1 MPSSAPAHVSV
12 LVGWAEFV
20 WLLEIPLKF
29 AGCRLFVFSAL
40 SCAWLSWLGL
50 CWFDKRSL
58 ILVNFYPAQDD
69 FNCWFR
75 YFGRR
80 LCIRLVTL

>member
-29 AGCRLFVFSAL
+29 AGCRLFVFSSL
-40 SCAWLSWLGL
+40 SL
-50 CWFDKRSL
+50 CL
-58 ILVNFYPAQDD
+58 AELA
-69 FNCWFR
+69 
-75 YFGRR
+75 
-80 LCIRLVTL
+80 RLVLVRQKIADSSQFLPSTG